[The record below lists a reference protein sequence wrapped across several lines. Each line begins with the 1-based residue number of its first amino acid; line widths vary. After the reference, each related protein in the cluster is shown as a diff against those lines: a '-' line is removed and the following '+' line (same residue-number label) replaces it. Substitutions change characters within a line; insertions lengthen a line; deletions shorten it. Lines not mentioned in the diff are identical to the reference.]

1 MKLLLKLIILLALPL
16 MLWAGEIDNN
26 QLIKYKIIDR
36 YELDENLYEIDIL
49 HNAIESKDLNPEQLV
64 IKPLTQKEPL
74 GLFTVIAEIYKD
86 NVRVER
92 AQVKMR
98 IRKFTDVLVVNGKLQ
113 RHDLITNDDITSERK
128 EITTLFERPV
138 TSLNEIADMRLK
150 RNLKRGQ
157 ILTFEALETIPDLER
172 GMATTIIFDNGLFK
186 ITAPG
191 VALQNG
197 SAGDMIKVK
206 NKSTNKIIVARIE
219 DDKSVSVGP

>member
-36 YELDENLYEIDIL
+36 YELDENLYKIDIL

-74 GLFTVIAEIYKD
+74 GLFTIIAEIYKD

-98 IRKFTDVLVVNGKLQ
+98 IRKFTDVLVVKGKLQ

-138 TSLNEIADMRLK
+138 TSLDEIADMRLK